1 MKKQIAKHALPL
13 ISFIMLCAIFTSCK
27 KNDIENQPATVN
39 ENADPTIRSVN
50 GRLVFENT
58 AAFYKVMEQLDKSS
72 TEEITRFEQTYHH
85 ASFRTMVNA
94 VAEDYTFTEAESD
107 LRKLPQGLQT
117 MLNKAGEV
125 QIGDSIVW
133 YNKNVKHY
141 VVAAD
146 EAALQSVKQH
156 PTDATVR
163 GGYGLKFDVPVNQ
176 NIGGGKGN
184 DPVPSWIVIMN
195 GADARHQKQFWQN
208 SPAAGWRKFVH
219 EVGLFTDYYSQGS
232 NTCGQAT
239 YFYYTACYLYIKMEW
254 KGCCNWKPA
263 GENRE
268 ISYNL
273 TCTGNSTVARGC
285 GIVDYPGFYATPS
298 GSTVRNSE
306 LNLTLGTSGGYT
318 VSNPSYY
325 PIYWSLN
332 VEGNIYQHV
341 VGDSQYNEWNNTGYP
356 LW

>member
-1 MKKQIAKHALPL
+1 MKRQISKHALP
-13 ISFIMLCAIFTSCK
+13 FIGFTIMCAIFTSCK
-27 KNDIENQPATVN
+27 KNDLENQPAIVKT
-39 ENADPTIRSVN
+39 DPSIRSVN
-50 GRLVFENT
+50 GRLAFENT
-58 AAFYKVMEQLDKSS
+58 ATFYKIMEQLDKSS
-72 TEEITRFEQTYHH
+72 AGEINEFEQMYQH
-85 ASFRTMVNA
+85 ASFRTTINN
-94 VAEDYTFTEAESD
+94 VAEDYTFTEDELS

-141 VVAAD
+141 VAAAD
-146 EAALQSVKQH
+146 EAALQNVKQH

-163 GGYGLKFDVPVNQ
+163 GGYGLRFDMPVNQ
-176 NIGGGKGN
+176 DIVGGNEN
-184 DPVPSWIVIMN
+184 DPLPSSVGLSN
-195 GADARHQKQFWQN
+195 GTDARHQKQFWQN

-219 EVGLFTDYYSQGS
+219 EVGAFTDYYYQSS
-232 NTCGQAT
+232 NICGQPT
-239 YFYYTACYLYIKMEW
+239 YYYYTGCYLYIKMEW

-268 ISYNL
+268 INYNL
-273 TCTGNSTVARGC
+273 TCSGNSSVARGC
-285 GIVDYPGFYATPS
+285 GIVDYLGFYTTPS
-298 GSTVRNSE
+298 GSTVQNSQ
-306 LNLTLGTSGGYT
+306 LNLTLGTSSGFT

-332 VEGNIYQHV
+332 VEGSIYQHV
-341 VGDSQYNEWNNTGYP
+341 VGDSQYNEWYNIGYP